1 MAINNNW
8 VSNNTSGYSLSTN
21 STSSLSTNNIEIG
34 ESIVMTDSKTGRKW
48 KIIIYDG
55 ELITEPLEKEDIRDR
70 KIDKILE
77 DDSTI

>member
-1 MAINNNW
+1 MAFNNNW
-8 VSNNTSGYSLSTN
+8 VSNYTSSLSTN
-21 STSSLSTNNIEIG
+21 STSSLSTNNIELE
-34 ESIVMTDSKTGRKW
+34 ESIVMKDSKTGRKW
-48 KIIIYDG
+48 KIKIYDG

>member
-8 VSNNTSGYSLSTN
+8 VSNYTTSH
-21 STSSLSTNNIEIG
+21 SLSTNNIEVG

-48 KIIIYDG
+48 KIKIYDG
-55 ELITEPLEKEDIRDR
+55 ELITEPIEKEDIRDK
-70 KIDKILE
+70 KIEKILE

>member
-1 MAINNNW
+1 MAFNNNW
-8 VSNNTSGYSLSTN
+8 VSNYTSSHSLSTN
-21 STSSLSTNNIEIG
+21 STSSLSNIEIE
-34 ESIVMTDSKTGRKW
+34 ESIVMKDSKTGRKW
-48 KIIIYDG
+48 KIKIYDG